1 MKPKQ
6 SPQTIKT
13 VKTAQPAQAD
23 PLSQQVNL
31 AARHPALRTRRRE
44 TMVFALTLFVFLI
57 LLVTGLLIGGVVY
70 TLASFNLIHVHEGA
84 NGLVFGTTVLLIFS
98 IVIGTSMFALFGK
111 RPLRPV
117 RDMKQAVREIIQGNY
132 QVKVSKSHIPEL
144 DDLITDFNTMAQ
156 ELGSVE
162 ALRNDFIDNFSH
174 EFRTPIVSIRGF
186 AKLLKNEQLTPAE
199 REEYLDIIIEESNR
213 LVQLSTN
220 VLTLSKLENQALPPE
235 KQGFRL
241 DEQLRRVILFL
252 EPTWK
257 KKQLS
262 LEIDL
267 DPVTIQGNEEL
278 LKQAWINLLGNAIKF
293 TPDNGQITVRL
304 TAPGIVEISDT
315 GIGMDRATQE
325 RIFEKFYQHDPSHA
339 AKGHGLGLALV
350 KRIITLSG
358 GTIDVSSVPGKGST
372 FTVTLF

>member
-6 SPQTIKT
+6 STQT
-13 VKTAQPAQAD
+13 VKSAQPA
-23 PLSQQVNL
+23 PLNQQGTH

-57 LLVTGLLIGGVVY
+57 LLVTAMLIGGIVY
-70 TLASFNLIHVHEGA
+70 TLASFDLIHVHEGG
-84 NGLVFGTTVLLIFS
+84 NGLVFGTSVLLIFS
-98 IVIGTSMFALFGK
+98 VVIGTSMFALFGK

-132 QVKVSKSHIPEL
+132 EVKVSKSHIPEL

-186 AKLLKNEQLTPAE
+186 AKLLKNEELTPAE

-252 EPTWK
+252 EPT
-257 KKQLS
+257 
-262 LEIDL
+262 
-267 DPVTIQGNEEL
+267 
-278 LKQAWINLLGNAIKF
+278 
-293 TPDNGQITVRL
+293 
-304 TAPGIVEISDT
+304 
-315 GIGMDRATQE
+315 
-325 RIFEKFYQHDPSHA
+325 
-339 AKGHGLGLALV
+339 
-350 KRIITLSG
+350 
-358 GTIDVSSVPGKGST
+358 
-372 FTVTLF
+372 